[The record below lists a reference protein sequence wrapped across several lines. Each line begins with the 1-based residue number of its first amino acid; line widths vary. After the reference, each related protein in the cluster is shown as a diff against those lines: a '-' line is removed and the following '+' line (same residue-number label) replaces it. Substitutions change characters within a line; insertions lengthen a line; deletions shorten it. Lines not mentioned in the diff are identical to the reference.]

1 MPKSQAANAIAH
13 IRCVPCA
20 AIVTI
25 DFGVQKHANMCES
38 LGCKY
43 LAEHCKIIWKSIG
56 PYLRDSSGW
65 LLGREHPPK
74 AGLVRVGKA
83 GVPCAECTD
92 LIRKP
97 HDLPTAWECIRMRV
111 CVC

>member
-56 PYLRDSSGW
+56 PYLRDLRHGSAYECVYVYADSRRREIAQGLKPSSHM
-65 LLGREHPPK
+65 RAYHPSYH
-74 AGLVRVGKA
+74 AA
-83 GVPCAECTD
+83 
-92 LIRKP
+92 
-97 HDLPTAWECIRMRV
+97 
-111 CVC
+111 